1 MMVKETTILR
11 VSSLLVSGCVGIFLA
26 VKGMVYWS
34 LAWQQFTYIAMTSIW
49 RFFIIKWRPSMH
61 IDFAP
66 IKRMFSFSYKILIT
80 TIVNQLSQNLL
91 TLVFGRLFTAKNVG
105 NFTQAFKW
113 DTMASSFVSGTVAQV
128 AQPVLVEINDDSERQ
143 VNVFRKMLRFTA
155 FLAFPAMFG
164 LALIAHEFIIITI
177 SEKWIDSIPLLR
189 ILCISGAFLP
199 FYTMYQNLVISKER
213 SDIYMWCTIGLIAVQ
228 FILVLLTYSYGMVF
242 MVTVYSA
249 SVILWLF
256 VWQYYAKRLIGLK
269 LLDAIKDIL
278 PFALISAAI
287 MIACYY
293 ITLPIANLKLLLAT
307 RIVMAAIMYVA
318 VMKILK
324 VKMLDECINFI
335 RKKKV

>member
-1 MMVKETTILR
+1 
-11 VSSLLVSGCVGIFLA
+11 
-26 VKGMVYWS
+26 
-34 LAWQQFTYIAMTSIW
+34 
-49 RFFIIKWRPSMH
+49 
-61 IDFAP
+61 
-66 IKRMFSFSYKILIT
+66 MFSFSYKILIT

>member
-1 MMVKETTILR
+1 
-11 VSSLLVSGCVGIFLA
+11 
-26 VKGMVYWS
+26 
-34 LAWQQFTYIAMTSIW
+34 
-49 RFFIIKWRPSMH
+49 
-61 IDFAP
+61 
-66 IKRMFSFSYKILIT
+66 
-80 TIVNQLSQNLL
+80 
-91 TLVFGRLFTAKNVG
+91 
-105 NFTQAFKW
+105 
-113 DTMASSFVSGTVAQV
+113 
-128 AQPVLVEINDDSERQ
+128 
-143 VNVFRKMLRFTA
+143 
-155 FLAFPAMFG
+155 
-164 LALIAHEFIIITI
+164 
-177 SEKWIDSIPLLR
+177 
-189 ILCISGAFLP
+189 
-199 FYTMYQNLVISKER
+199 
-213 SDIYMWCTIGLIAVQ
+213 MWCTIGLIAVQ

-249 SVILWLF
+249 SVILWLL